1 MVTGTEGHG
10 PGATHAGTI
19 PEWPTTLDIPALIV
33 GGWQP
38 VPFREFVLKVHS
50 RCDLACDYCYVY
62 ELADQTWRSQPRRMS
77 REVVDQAALR
87 IAEHVRAHDL
97 HAVRLI
103 LHGGEPLLA
112 GPALIEYAVRTVRDS
127 VGPRTM
133 VDASVQTNAVGLSPS
148 YLDLFAELGVRVGA
162 SLDGDA
168 AAHDRHRRR
177 AGGSGSHDLVRA
189 GLERLTEHPRRDELF
204 GGLLCTVD
212 VRNDPVAT
220 YEALLE
226 FSPPMIDFLLPHGN
240 WTVPPPRRVPG
251 EPVTPYA
258 DWLAAVFDRWYA
270 APERPTRVR
279 LFGEM
284 MHALL
289 GGASAAEAL
298 GLSPVA
304 VVVIETDG
312 SIELCDSLKSAFAGA
327 AATGLHIAR
336 DAFDAALR
344 HPGVVARQLGLA
356 ALSDECR
363 SCDVVRV
370 CGGGHYAHRYRA
382 GSGFFNQ
389 SVYCP
394 DLLALIEHVG
404 EAMRRDIDAVRHSR
418 PDGLRSAAGRSR
430 N

>member
-1 MVTGTEGHG
+1 MVRVS
-10 PGATHAGTI
+10 AV
-19 PEWPTTLDIPALIV
+19 PEWPATLDIPALTA

-38 VPFREFVLKVHS
+38 VPFREFVLKIHS

-62 ELADQTWRSQPRRMS
+62 EKADQSWRSQPRRMS
-77 REVVDQAALR
+77 RVVIDQAALR
-87 IAEHVRAHDL
+87 IAEHVRAHRL
-97 HAVRLI
+97 SAIRLI

-112 GPALIEYAVRTVRDS
+112 GPGLIEYAVRTVRAV
-127 VGPRTM
+127 VGPQTR
-133 VDASVQTNAVGLSPS
+133 VDVSVQTNAVGLSLS
-148 YLDLFAELGVRVGA
+148 FLDLFADLGVRVGA

-177 AGGSGSHDLVRA
+177 PGGGGSHALVHA
-189 GLERLTEHPRRDELF
+189 ALERLAAHPRRDDLF

-240 WTVPPPRRVPG
+240 WSDPPPRRVPG
-251 EPVTPYA
+251 APATPYA
-258 DWLAAVFDRWYA
+258 DWLAQIFDRWYA
-270 APERPTRVR
+270 APERPTRIR

-312 SIELCDSLKSAFAGA
+312 SVELCDSLKSAFEGA
-327 AATGLHIAR
+327 VATGLHLAH
-336 DAFDAALR
+336 DTFDAALR
-344 HPGVVARQLGLA
+344 HPGVAARQLGLA
-356 ALSDECR
+356 ALPAGCR
-363 SCDVVRV
+363 ACDLVRV

-382 GSGFFNQ
+382 GSGFFNA

-394 DLLALIEHVG
+394 DLLALITHVAG
-404 EAMRRDIDAVRHSR
+404 LMRRDIDAVRR
-418 PDGLRSAAGRSR
+418 GP
-430 N
+430 